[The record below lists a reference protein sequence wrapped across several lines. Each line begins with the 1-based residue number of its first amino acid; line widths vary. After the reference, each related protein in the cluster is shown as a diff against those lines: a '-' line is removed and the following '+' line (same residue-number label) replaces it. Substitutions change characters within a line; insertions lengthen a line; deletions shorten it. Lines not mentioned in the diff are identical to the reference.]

1 MEHVQWGC
9 IVSKLILF
17 NIYLTTTLM
26 SESVITKQI
35 PVKGMNCASCAITIG
50 KTLKKC
56 DGVINADV
64 NFGNEKANITF
75 DSSKISVAELSSKI
89 EPLGYSLVDET
100 HVMNNGTVM
109 GGSQHNHSGMDH
121 SAHLGLNQSKQD
133 KINELKE
140 QKRKVLVSMPAALV
154 TFFLMSW
161 EILAMSIQNFPMFPI
176 PQELFR
182 GVLLVLSAIILF
194 WIGAPFLKEVITFA
208 RYKVANM
215 YTLVGIGTFT
225 AFAYSAFI
233 VIFPAV
239 AKSLS
244 LSESVYFD
252 VVIVVTGFIYF
263 GKYLETRSKLITG
276 EAIEKLINLQT
287 KTAIVERDGKEFEV
301 KIEDVKIDDILIV
314 KPGGKIPV
322 DGVITEGNSSIDESM
337 ITGESIPVDKT
348 VASFV
353 IGSTMNKQGSFKFRA
368 TKIGSETLL
377 SQIIKMVDQAQG
389 SKAPIQRLAD
399 KISEY
404 FVPAVL
410 IISVVTLIVW
420 LIVGSFFMP
429 FNQALSFGLICFTGV
444 LVIAC
449 PCALGLAT
457 PTAIIVATGKGAQ
470 NGILIKDAES
480 LEKLAKV
487 TTIVTDKT
495 GTITNGKTKVTDV
508 IPFEQETEE
517 AVLQMLASLE
527 VKSEHPIAKAII
539 TEAETRGLKILNSTE
554 FQIIEGKGLN
564 AIINNNQYYA
574 GNKKLIQDL
583 SIQFDHS
590 ALDKFTEQ
598 GKTPVI
604 LVTSKKVLGI
614 VFVADYLKENV
625 PNVIHSL
632 HKQGLKVVMLTGDNS
647 KTAKYIA
654 NQAGIDNFYSEVL
667 PADKANIIKELQQ
680 KGEVVAMLGDGVNDA
695 PALAQSDVG
704 IAMGT
709 GTDVAIESAS
719 ITLLK
724 GDFAKVLSAVKLSK
738 ITLRVIKENL
748 FWAFAYN
755 ILGIP
760 IAAGLFYPFFGLLL
774 SPIFAGTAM
783 ALSSV
788 TVVANSIRLKAIKI

>member
-1 MEHVQWGC
+1 
-9 IVSKLILF
+9 
-17 NIYLTTTLM
+17 M
-26 SESVITKQI
+26 SESVVTKQI

-75 DSSKISVAELSSKI
+75 DSSKISVKELSSKI
-89 EPLGYSLVDET
+89 EPLGYSLIDT
-100 HVMNNGTVM
+100 HVMENGTIM
-109 GGSQHNHSGMDH
+109 SGSSHNHNSSVDH

-133 KINELKE
+133 KINELNE
-140 QKRKVLVSMPAALV
+140 QRRKVIIAMPVALI

-161 EILAMSIQNFPMFPI
+161 EILAMTIENFPMFPI
-176 PQELFR
+176 QQELFR

-208 RYKVANM
+208 KYKVANM

-225 AFAYSAFI
+225 AFAYSAFV
-233 VIFPAV
+233 VIFPEF
-239 AKSLS
+239 AKALS
-244 LSESVYFD
+244 FSESVYFD

-287 KTAIVERDGKEFEV
+287 KTAIVEREGKELEV
-301 KIEDVKIDDILIV
+301 NIEDVKIDDIIIV

-322 DGVITEGNSSIDESM
+322 DGVITEGSSSIDESM

-353 IGSTMNKQGSFKFRA
+353 IGSTINKQGAFKFRA
-368 TKIGSETLL
+368 TKVGSETLL
-377 SQIIKMVDQAQG
+377 AQIIKMVDQAQG

-410 IISVVTLIVW
+410 VISFLTLLVW
-420 LIVGSFFMP
+420 LIIGSIFMP
-429 FNQALSFGLICFTGV
+429 FNQALSFGLMCFTGV

-470 NGILIKDAES
+470 NGILIKNAES

-495 GTITNGKTKVTDV
+495 GTITNGTPKVTDIV
-508 IPFEQETEE
+508 TFNNQTEKSI
-517 AVLQMLASLE
+517 LQLLASLE
-527 VKSEHPIAKAII
+527 SKSEHPIAKAII
-539 TEAETRGLKILNSTE
+539 TEANKHNLEILNTTE
-554 FQIIEGKGLN
+554 FQIIEGKGLK
-564 AIINNNQYYA
+564 ATIGSNQYYA
-574 GNKKLIQDL
+574 GNKNLIQDL
-583 SIQFDHS
+583 NLSFDYS
-590 ALDKFTEQ
+590 ALDEYTEQ
-598 GKTPVI
+598 GKTPV
-604 LVTSKKVLGI
+604 LLTDNQSVLG
-614 VFVADYLKENV
+614 VVYVADSLKEGV
-625 PNVIHSL
+625 PNVIKSL
-632 HKQGLKVVMLTGDNS
+632 HKQGLKVVMLTGDNK

-654 NQAGIDNFYSEVL
+654 NQAGIDNFYAEVL
-667 PADKANIIKELQQ
+667 PADKANIVKELQQ
-680 KGEVVAMLGDGVNDA
+680 KGEIVAMLGDGVNDA
-695 PALAQSDVG
+695 PALVQSDVG

-774 SPIFAGTAM
+774 SPIFAGAAM

-788 TVVANSIRLKAIKI
+788 SVIANSIRLKTIKL